1 MRQLL
6 TTILN
11 TNNKPTKNNK
21 TKLILSKMSDDQLI
35 EYIKLFSPNESN
47 EIGLIIDEVVSRNS
61 KNQFLLDFKERIFNC
76 FN

>member
-11 TNNKPTKNNK
+11 TNKKPIKNNE

-35 EYIKLFSPNESN
+35 EYIKLFSADKSN
-47 EIGLIIDEVVSRNS
+47 EIGLIIDEVVNRNS

>member
-1 MRQLL
+1 MKRLL

-11 TNNKPTKNNK
+11 ADKKPIKNDK

-35 EYIKLFSPNESN
+35 EYIKLFSADKST
-47 EIGLIIDEVVSRNS
+47 EIGLIIDEVVNRNS
-61 KNQFLLDFKERIFNC
+61 KNQFLLDFKEKIFNC